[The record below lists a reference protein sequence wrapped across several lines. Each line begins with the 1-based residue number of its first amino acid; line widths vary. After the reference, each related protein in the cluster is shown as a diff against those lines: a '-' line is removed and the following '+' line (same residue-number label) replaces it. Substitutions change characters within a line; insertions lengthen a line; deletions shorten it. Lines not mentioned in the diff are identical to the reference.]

1 MAHAEE
7 ETAFDVLPILTES
20 RLRSVSEFVGVGVGV
35 WVCALRM
42 FEAEVKY
49 SLAHLR
55 VLLYFL
61 RVMSFHV
68 YMKMYYG
75 IMVRSSSKSWFGVKY

>member
-1 MAHAEE
+1 MG
-7 ETAFDVLPILTES
+7 
-20 RLRSVSEFVGVGVGV
+20 VGVGVGV

-42 FEAEVKY
+42 SEAIVKY

-68 YMKMYYG
+68 YMKMCYG
-75 IMVRSSSKSWFGVKY
+75 IMVRSSSESWFGV

>member
-1 MAHAEE
+1 M
-7 ETAFDVLPILTES
+7 
-20 RLRSVSEFVGVGVGV
+20 SEFVGVGVGVGV

-42 FEAEVKY
+42 SEAVKY

-68 YMKMYYG
+68 YMKMCYG
-75 IMVRSSSKSWFGVKY
+75 VMVRSSSESWFGV